1 MTDGIVPTQL
11 HAYRNNRWETTDA
24 AVIEERLIS
33 IFVNGEELATIMAT
47 PRDQAALALGF
58 LANEGLIAG
67 RADVRATHV
76 CPSGTCVDV
85 WLRTGEFKR
94 PERRILTSGC
104 GGGVTFT
111 DLAVRHA
118 PIESDVHVAPQ
129 KLLDRLDELQRSAEL
144 YREVGGV
151 HACALTDGER
161 LLVIAEDIGRHNT
174 IDKVRGL
181 CLLQDID
188 PRGRILLCTGRISS
202 EMLGKAR
209 QMGVPIVGSR
219 TSPTSLS
226 VKLGQAWG
234 LTVIGY
240 MRRGRLMAYSCPE
253 RLQSNGTAS
262 ESDGQDHA

>member
-1 MTDGIVPTQL
+1 MTNGFVPTQL
-11 HAYRNNRWETTDA
+11 HAYRNDRWETADA
-24 AVIEERLIS
+24 AVVEERLIS

-47 PRDQAALALGF
+47 PCDQAALALGF
-58 LANEGLIAG
+58 LANEGLITA
-67 RADVRATHV
+67 REDVRVVHV

-111 DLAVRHA
+111 DLAARHA
-118 PIESDVHVAPQ
+118 PIESDLRVAPQ
-129 KLLDRLDELQRSAEL
+129 PLLDRLDELQRSAAL
-144 YREVGGV
+144 YRQVGGV
-151 HACALTDGER
+151 HACGLTDGVR

-226 VKLGQAWG
+226 VSLGRAWG

-240 MRRGRLMAYSCPE
+240 MRRGHLKAYSCPE
-253 RLQSNGTAS
+253 RLQPDGAAGDTG
-262 ESDGQDHA
+262 GQDHA